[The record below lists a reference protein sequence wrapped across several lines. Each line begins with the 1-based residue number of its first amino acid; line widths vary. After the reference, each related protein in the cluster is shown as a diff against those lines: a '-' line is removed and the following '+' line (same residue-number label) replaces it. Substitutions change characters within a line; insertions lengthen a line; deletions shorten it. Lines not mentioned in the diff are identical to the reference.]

1 MGAEATIMM
10 ISMITMIMMISM
22 ITMNSPGSPSM
33 QRQLFAVSNG
43 CQVIIVMM
51 VMMMVMMMIMTII
64 MRGFPMAARW
74 EKS

>member
-1 MGAEATIMM
+1 MGAEA
-10 ISMITMIMMISM
+10 TMIMMISM

-33 QRQLFAVSNG
+33 QRQLFAISNG

-51 VMMMVMMMIMTII
+51 VMMVMMMVVMIMTII

>member
-64 MRGFPMAARW
+64 MRGFPMAVRW

>member
-1 MGAEATIMM
+1 MGAEAT
-10 ISMITMIMMISM
+10 IMMISM

-43 CQVIIVMM
+43 CQVTIVMTM
-51 VMMMVMMMIMTII
+51 MMMVMTMMFMTMMMMVIMTII

>member
-1 MGAEATIMM
+1 MGAEAT
-10 ISMITMIMMISM
+10 IMMISM

-64 MRGFPMAARW
+64 MRGFPMAVRW

>member
-1 MGAEATIMM
+1 MGAEA
-10 ISMITMIMMISM
+10 TMIMMISM

-51 VMMMVMMMIMTII
+51 VMIMVMMVIMTII

>member
-1 MGAEATIMM
+1 MGAEAT
-10 ISMITMIMMISM
+10 IMMISM

-51 VMMMVMMMIMTII
+51 VMIMVMMVIMTII

>member
-1 MGAEATIMM
+1 MGAEAT
-10 ISMITMIMMISM
+10 IMMISM

-51 VMMMVMMMIMTII
+51 VMMVMMMVMMMIMTI

-74 EKS
+74 ENS

>member
-10 ISMITMIMMISM
+10 ISI

-64 MRGFPMAARW
+64 MRGFPMAVRW

>member
-1 MGAEATIMM
+1 MGAED
-10 ISMITMIMMISM
+10 TMIMMISI

-51 VMMMVMMMIMTII
+51 VMMLVMMMIMTII
-64 MRGFPMAARW
+64 MRGFPMAVRW